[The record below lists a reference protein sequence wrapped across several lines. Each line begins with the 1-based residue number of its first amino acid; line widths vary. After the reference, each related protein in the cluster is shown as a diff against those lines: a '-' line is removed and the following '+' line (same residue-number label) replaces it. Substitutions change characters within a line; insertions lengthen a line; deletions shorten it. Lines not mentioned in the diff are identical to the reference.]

1 MVVCSRVSTE
11 EEGVDVVVGEGGT
24 EVGLNGGEEIGD
36 AEGTV
41 LGGVGGHHGGGVVD
55 GVVGKS
61 GDGGGTVAMDRQAK
75 GKINDS
81 VEMDAAEVR
90 NLPSV
95 LSIPRQRQNAT
106 HVAKQATSLAV
117 V

>member
-41 LGGVGGHHGGGVVD
+41 LGGVGGGHGGGGVVD
-55 GVVGKS
+55 GLVGKS
-61 GDGGGTVAMDRQAK
+61 GDGGGTVAIYR
-75 GKINDS
+75 
-81 VEMDAAEVR
+81 
-90 NLPSV
+90 
-95 LSIPRQRQNAT
+95 
-106 HVAKQATSLAV
+106 
-117 V
+117 